1 MLKKRNSRDSRDS
14 GNSRDKKGSKKFGK
28 SKFPR
33 KKKFI
38 FKKKKCKFCV
48 EKKLTISHLN
58 QQLLRKFVTER
69 GKIIPSRFSGACA
82 KHQRK
87 LTKAIKRARNAGLLP
102 FLAE

>member
-1 MLKKRNSRDSRDS
+1 MLKKRDSK
-14 GNSRDKKGSKKFGK
+14 NTRDKKGSKRDGK
-28 SKFPR
+28 SKFPK

-48 EKKLTISHLN
+48 DKKLVISYFN
-58 QQLLRKFVTER
+58 QQLLRKFTTER